1 MIQIPKSI
9 YDQMLAHAKAE
20 APMECCGLLAGRNG
34 TAERIYTMTNTHH
47 SPVSYMIDPKEQ
59 FAVIKEMRTKEIEML
74 AIYHSHPHTEAY
86 PSATD
91 VRLAYYPDAVYI
103 IVSLENPAC
112 PVMNAYRIVENKIAP
127 EELKILGPKNTA

>member
-1 MIQIPKSI
+1 MLKIPKMI
-9 YDQMLAHAKAE
+9 HDQMLAHATAE

-34 TAERIYTMTNTHH
+34 TAERIYPTTNIHH

-59 FAVIKEMRTKEIEML
+59 FSVIKEMRAKEIDL
-74 AIYHSHPHTEAY
+74 VAIYHSHPHTEAY

-103 IVSLENPAC
+103 IVSLENPAR
-112 PVMNAYRIVENKIAP
+112 PVVNAYRIVENKITT
-127 EELKILGPKNTA
+127 EEMEILGPKNTA